1 MSHRSGQEDP
11 ERYLFVD
18 RAVVY
23 NPATQADWTAKKLVW
38 IPSER
43 NGFEAASIREER
55 GEEVLVELAE
65 NGKKVVINKD
75 DIQKMNPPKFSKVED
90 MAELTCLNE
99 ASVLHN
105 LKDRYY
111 SGLIYT
117 YSGLFCVVINPY
129 KNLPIYSE
137 NIIEMYRG
145 KKRHEMP
152 PHIYAISESAY
163 RCMLQDREDQ
173 SILCTGESGAGK
185 TENTKKVIQYLAHV
199 ASSHKGR
206 KDHNIPPDSPKA
218 FKLQASGSPG
228 EGVVYLHGELERQL
242 LQANPILESF
252 GNAKTVKN
260 DNSSRFGKFI
270 RINFDVT
277 GYIVGA
283 NIETYL
289 LEKSRAIRQA
299 KEERTFHIFYRLLAG
314 AGEHLRTD
322 LLLEGFNSYRFL
334 SNGNIPIPGQQDK
347 ENFQETMEAMHIMG
361 FSHDEIVCML
371 KVVSAVLQ
379 FGNVVFKK
387 ERNTDQ
393 ASMPENTAAQ
403 KLCHLLGM
411 NVMEFTRA
419 ILTPRIKVGRD
430 YVQKAQTKE
439 QADFA
444 VEALAKAT
452 YERLFRWLVH
462 RINKALDRA
471 KRQGASFIGILD
483 IAGFEIFELNSF
495 EQLCINYTN
504 EKLQQLFNHTMFILE
519 QEEYQREGIEW
530 SFIDFG
536 LDLQPCIDLIERPNN
551 PPGILAL
558 LDEECWFPKATDKT
572 FVDKVLQ
579 ELGTH
584 AKFQKPRQLKDKAD
598 FCIIHYAG
606 RVDYKADEWLMKNM
620 DPLNDNVATLLHQST
635 DKFVAELWKDDIQTF
650 QRASFYDNV
659 SGLHEAPV
667 DRIVGLDQVAGM
679 NETAF
684 GAAYKTKKGMFRTVG
699 QLYKEQLSKLMAT
712 LRNTNPNFVRCIIPN
727 HEKRA
732 GKLDPHLVLDQ
743 LRCNGVL
750 EGIRICRQGFPNRIV
765 FQEFRQRYEILTP
778 NAIPKGFMDG
788 KQACE
793 RMIQALELDGN
804 LFRIGQSK
812 IFFRAGVLA
821 HLEEERDLK
830 ITDIII
836 YFQAVCRGYLARKS
850 FAKKQQQLSALKV
863 LQRNCAA
870 YLKLRHWQWWRLFTK
885 VKPLL
890 QVTRQEEEM
899 QAKDEE
905 LVKVKEKQMKVEGEL
920 VEMERKHQQLMEEK
934 NILAEQ
940 LQAETELFAEAE
952 EMRARLASK
961 KQELEEILHDLESRL
976 EEEEERS
983 QGVQNEK
990 KKMQSHI
997 QDLEEQLDEEEAAR
1011 QKLQLEKVTA
1021 EAKMKKYEEDIL
1033 VLEDQNSKFLKEKK
1047 LVEDRINE
1055 MTLMLAEEEEKAKNL
1070 GKMRNKQEMM
1080 MVDLEERL
1088 KKEEKTRQ
1096 ELEKAKRKLDGE
1108 TSDFKDQIGELQSQI
1123 EELKVQLS
1131 KKEEEQQMMQTRGE
1145 EEINQKNNALKQ
1157 IRELQAQLSELQEDL
1172 ESEKQARNKAE
1183 KLKRDLSE
1191 ELEALKT
1198 ELEDTLDT
1206 TAAQQELRTKREQE
1220 VAELKKAIEEE
1231 TKNHEAQIQEMRQ
1244 RHSTALEEL
1253 SEQLEQAK
1261 RFKANLEKTK
1271 QSQESANKEL
1281 ANEVKTLQQ
1290 AKTESEHKRK
1300 KLEGQLQEFMARVT
1314 EGERA
1319 KGELAERTHK
1329 LQTELDNVSA
1339 LLEDAERKG
1348 IKMAKDVSGLESQLQ
1363 DTQEL
1368 LQEETRQKLNLSSRI
1383 RQLEEEK
1390 AALQEQQEED
1400 EEARKNLEKQ
1410 LLSVQAQLSESKKKL
1425 DDDVGTIENLEE
1437 AKKKLQKDLELSSQR
1452 LEEKTIAFEKLEKT
1466 KTRLQQELDDLTV
1479 DLDHQRQIVSN
1490 LEKKQKKFD
1499 QMLAEEKS
1507 ISARYAEER
1516 DRAEAEAREKE
1527 TKALSM
1533 TRALD
1538 EALEAKEELERIN
1551 KQLRAEM
1558 EDLMSSKDDVG
1569 KNVHELEKSKR
1580 TLEQQLEEMK
1590 TQLEELED
1598 ELQATEDAKLRLEVN
1613 MQAMKAQ
1620 YERDLQGRDDQND
1633 EKKRALVKQVREME
1647 AELEDERKQRAL
1659 AAAAK
1664 KKLEMDLKDIEGHIE
1679 GANKARD
1686 EAIKQLRK
1694 LQTQMKDYQREL
1706 EDTRASRDDIFA
1718 LSKETEKKLKSLE
1731 AEIVQL
1737 HEDLAA
1743 SERGRRHAEQERDEL
1758 QDEISNSTS
1767 GKAALM
1773 DEKRRLEA
1781 RIAQLEEELE
1791 EEQGNMELLN
1801 DRFRKTNMQVDTLTT
1816 ELSAERSAAQK
1827 SENARQQLER
1837 QNKDLRAKL
1846 SELEGSVK
1854 NRFKASITAL
1864 EAKIA
1869 QLEEQLE
1876 QEARER
1882 GAANKIVRRTEKKL
1896 KEVCMQ
1902 VEDER
1907 RHGDQFKEQ
1916 LEKANSRMKQL
1927 KRQLE
1932 EAEEEA
1938 TRANASRRKLQRELD
1953 DATEASEGLS
1963 REVHTLKNRLRR
1975 GGPIT
1980 FSTSRSGRR
1989 ALQVEGTSLDLLSD
2003 DELEN
2008 KITDN
2013 NANETPTP
2021 QQE

>member
-1 MSHRSGQEDP
+1 MAQRSGQEDP

-18 RAVVY
+18 RAMVY
-23 NPATQADWTAKKLVW
+23 NPASQADWTAKKLVW
-38 IPSER
+38 VPSER
-43 NGFEAASIREER
+43 HGFEAASIREER

-65 NGKKVVINKD
+65 NGKKALVNKD

-163 RCMLQDREDQ
+163 RCMLQGKT
-173 SILCTGESGAGK
+173 ITWESGAGK

-199 ASSHKGR
+199 ASSHKGK
-206 KDHNIPPDSPKA
+206 KDHNIPVSSFLSPV
-218 FKLQASGSPG
+218 FQ
-228 EGVVYLHGELERQL
+228 GELERQL

-299 KEERTFHIFYRLLAG
+299 KDERTFHVFYQLLAG
-314 AGEHLRTD
+314 AGEHLRSD
-322 LLLEGFNSYRFL
+322 LLLEGFN
-334 SNGNIPIPGQQDK
+334 
-347 ENFQETMEAMHIMG
+347 
-361 FSHDEIVCML
+361 
-371 KVVSAVLQ
+371 
-379 FGNVVFKK
+379 
-387 ERNTDQ
+387 
-393 ASMPENTAAQ
+393 
-403 KLCHLLGM
+403 
-411 NVMEFTRA
+411 
-419 ILTPRIKVGRD
+419 RIKVGRD

-439 QADFA
+439 QVMSFSVLHCISFLSSFSLCLILSLCSSDQADFA

-462 RINKALDRA
+462 RINKALDRT

-483 IAGFEIFELNSF
+483 IAGFEIFQLNSF

-536 LDLQPCIDLIERPNN
+536 LDLQPCSWRPCIDLIERPAN
-551 PPGILAL
+551 PPGVLAL

-572 FVDKVLQ
+572 FVDKLVQ
-579 ELGTH
+579 EQGTH

-606 RVDYKADEWLMKNM
+606 KVDYKADEWLMKNM

-635 DKFVAELWKDDIQTF
+635 DKFVAELWKDEIQNI
-650 QRASFYDNV
+650 QRASFYDV
-659 SGLHEAPV
+659 SSLHESPV

-684 GAAYKTKKGMFRTVG
+684 GATYKTKKGMFRTVG
-699 QLYKEQLSKLMAT
+699 QLYKESLTKLMAT

-732 GKLDPHLVLDQ
+732 GKLEPNLVLDQ

-793 RMIQALELDGN
+793 RMIRALELDPN
-804 LFRIGQSK
+804 LYRIGQSK
-812 IFFRAGVLA
+812 IFFRTGVLA

-836 YFQAVCRGYLARKS
+836 YFQSVCRGYLARKA

-905 LVKVKEKQMKVEGEL
+905 LIKVKEKQVKVENEL
-920 VEMERKHQQLMEEK
+920 VEMERKHQQLLEEK

-952 EMRARLASK
+952 EMRARLVAK
-961 KQELEEILHDLESRL
+961 KQELEEILHDLESRV
-976 EEEEERS
+976 EEEEERNQS
-983 QGVQNEK
+983 LQNEK

-1021 EAKMKKYEEDIL
+1021 EAKIKKMEEDIL
-1033 VLEDQNSKFLKEKK
+1033 LLEDQNSKFLKEKK
-1047 LVEDRINE
+1047 LLDDRVSE
-1055 MTLMLAEEEEKAKNL
+1055 MTSQLAEEEEKAKNL
-1070 GKMRNKQEMM
+1070 GKVKNKQEMM

-1096 ELEKAKRKLDGE
+1096 ELEKAKRKLDAE
-1108 TSDFKDQIGELQSQI
+1108 TTDQQDQIAELQAQI
-1123 EELKVQLS
+1123 EELKIQLA
-1131 KKEEEQQMMQTRGE
+1131 KKEEELQAVLARGDE
-1145 EEINQKNNALKQ
+1145 EVAQKNNALKQ
-1157 IRELQAQLSELQEDL
+1157 VRELQAQLAELQEDL
-1172 ESEKQARNKAE
+1172 ESEKAARNKAE

-1220 VAELKKAIEEE
+1220 VAELKKAIDDEM
-1231 TKNHEAQIQEMRQ
+1231 KNHESQVQEMRQ
-1244 RHSTALEEL
+1244 RHGTALEEI

-1261 RFKANLEKTK
+1261 RVKSNLEKNK
-1271 QSQESANKEL
+1271 QTLESDNKEM
-1281 ANEVKTLQQ
+1281 ANEVKSLQQ
-1290 AKTESEHKRK
+1290 GKSESEHKRK
-1300 KLEGQLQEFMARVT
+1300 KLEAQLQEFMARFS
-1314 EGERA
+1314 EGEKV
-1319 KGELAERTHK
+1319 KGELSDRSYK
-1329 LQTELDNVSA
+1329 LQAELDNVSS
-1339 LLEDAERKG
+1339 LLEDAEKKG
-1348 IKMAKDVSGLESQLQ
+1348 IKLAKDASSLESQLQ

-1368 LQEETRQKLNLSSRI
+1368 LQEETRQKLNLSSRV
-1383 RQLEEEK
+1383 RQLDEEK
-1390 AALQEQQEED
+1390 NSLLEQQEEE
-1400 EEARKNLEKQ
+1400 EEARRNLEKQ
-1410 LLSVQAQLSESKKKL
+1410 LATLQAQLVETKKKL
-1425 DDDVGTIENLEE
+1425 EDDVGALEGLEE
-1437 AKKKLQKDLELSSQR
+1437 VKRKLQKDMEGTSQK
-1452 LEEKTIAFEKLEKT
+1452 LEEKAIAYDKLEKT
-1466 KTRLQQELDDLTV
+1466 KNRLQQELDDLMV

-1499 QMLAEEKS
+1499 QMLAEEKT

-1516 DRAEAEAREKE
+1516 DRAEAEAREKD

-1533 TRALD
+1533 ARALD
-1538 EALEAKEELERIN
+1538 EALEAKEEFERLN

-1580 TLEQQLEEMK
+1580 TLEQQVEEMR

-1620 YERDLQGRDDQND
+1620 FDRDLQARDEQNE

-1647 AELEDERKQRAL
+1647 VELEDERKQRAL
-1659 AAAAK
+1659 AVAAK
-1664 KKLEMDLKDIEGHIE
+1664 KKLEMDLKDVEAQIEA
-1679 GANKARD
+1679 ANKARD

-1694 LQTQMKDYQREL
+1694 LQAQMKDYQREL
-1706 EDTRASRDDIFA
+1706 EEARASRDEIFTH
-1718 LSKETEKKLKSLE
+1718 SKENEKKLKSLE
-1731 AEIVQL
+1731 AEILQL
-1737 HEDLAA
+1737 QEDLAS
-1743 SERGRRHAEQERDEL
+1743 SERARRHAEQERDEL
-1758 QDEISNSTS
+1758 ADEISNSAS
-1767 GKAALM
+1767 GKAALL

-1791 EEQGNMELLN
+1791 EEQSNMELLN
-1801 DRFRKTNMQVDTLTT
+1801 DRFRKTTMQVDTLNT
-1816 ELSAERSAAQK
+1816 ELAGERSAAQK

-1837 QNKDLRAKL
+1837 QNKELKTKL
-1846 SELEGSVK
+1846 QELEGSVK
-1854 NRFKASITAL
+1854 SKFKASIAAL
-1864 EAKIA
+1864 EAKII

-1876 QEARER
+1876 QEAKER
-1882 GAANKIVRRTEKKL
+1882 AAANKIVRRTEKKL
-1896 KEVCMQ
+1896 KEVFMQ

-1907 RHGDQFKEQ
+1907 RHADQYKEQ
-1916 LEKANSRMKQL
+1916 MEKANSRMKQL

-1938 TRANASRRKLQRELD
+1938 TRVNASRRKLQRELD

-1963 REVHTLKNRLRR
+1963 REVNTLKNRLRR
-1975 GGPIT
+1975 GGPVS
-1980 FSTSRSGRR
+1980 FSSSRSGRR
-1989 ALQVEGTSLDLLSD
+1989 QLQMEGEFSD
-2003 DELEN
+2003 DDADSKACDL
-2008 KITDN
+2008 
-2013 NANETPTP
+2013 NETSPA
-2021 QQE
+2021 QAE

>member
-1 MSHRSGQEDP
+1 MAQRSGQEDP

-18 RAVVY
+18 RAVIY

-43 NGFEAASIREER
+43 HGFEAASIKEEK
-55 GEEVLVELAE
+55 GDEVLVELAE
-65 NGKKVVINKD
+65 NGKKALVNKD

-206 KDHNIPPDSPKA
+206 KDHNIP
-218 FKLQASGSPG
+218 
-228 EGVVYLHGELERQL
+228 GELERQL

-289 LEKSRAIRQA
+289 LEKSRAVRQA
-299 KEERTFHIFYRLLAG
+299 KDERTFHIFYQLLAG
-314 AGEHLRTD
+314 AGEHLKSD
-322 LLLEGFNSYRFL
+322 LLLEGFNNYRFL
-334 SNGNIPIPGQQDK
+334 SNGYIPIPGQQDK
-347 ENFQETMEAMHIMG
+347 DNFQETMEAMHIMG
-361 FSHDEIVCML
+361 FSHDEILSML
-371 KVVSAVLQ
+371 KVVSSVLQ
-379 FGNVVFKK
+379 FGNISFKK

-393 ASMPENTAAQ
+393 ASMPENTVAQ

-462 RINKALDRA
+462 RINKALDRT

-530 SFIDFG
+530 NFIDFG
-536 LDLQPCIDLIERPNN
+536 LDLQPCIDLIERPAN
-551 PPGILAL
+551 PPGVLAL

-572 FVDKVLQ
+572 FVEKLVQ
-579 ELGTH
+579 EQGTH
-584 AKFQKPRQLKDKAD
+584 SKFQKPRQLKDKAD

-606 RVDYKADEWLMKNM
+606 KVDYKADEWLMKNM
-620 DPLNDNVATLLHQST
+620 DPLNDNVATLLHQSS
-635 DKFVAELWKDDIQTF
+635 DKFVAELWKDEIQNI
-650 QRASFYDNV
+650 QRACFYDNIT
-659 SGLHEAPV
+659 GLHDPPV
-667 DRIVGLDQVAGM
+667 DRIVGLDQVTGIT
-679 NETAF
+679 ETAF
-684 GAAYKTKKGMFRTVG
+684 GSAYKTKKGMFRTVG
-699 QLYKEQLSKLMAT
+699 QLYKESLTKLMAT

-793 RMIQALELDGN
+793 RMIRALELDPN
-804 LFRIGQSK
+804 LYRIGQSK

-836 YFQAVCRGYLARKS
+836 FFQAVCRGYLARKA
-850 FAKKQQQLSALKV
+850 FAKKQQQLSALKI

-870 YLKLRHWQWWRLFTK
+870 YLKLRHWQWWRVFTK

-890 QVTRQEEEM
+890 QVTRQEEEL

-905 LVKVKEKQMKVEGEL
+905 LMKVKEKQTKVEAEL
-920 VEMERKHQQLMEEK
+920 EEMERKHQQLLEEK

-952 EMRARLASK
+952 EMRARLAAK
-961 KQELEEILHDLESRL
+961 KQELEEILHDLESRV
-976 EEEEERS
+976 EEEEERN
-983 QGVQNEK
+983 QILQNEK
-990 KKMQSHI
+990 KKMQGHI
-997 QDLEEQLDEEEAAR
+997 QDLEEQLDEEEGAR

-1021 EAKMKKYEEDIL
+1021 EAKIKKMEEEIL
-1033 VLEDQNSKFLKEKK
+1033 LLEDQNSKFLKEKK
-1047 LVEDRINE
+1047 LMEDRIAE
-1055 MTLMLAEEEEKAKNL
+1055 CTSQLAEEEEKAKNL
-1070 GKMRNKQEMM
+1070 AKLKNKQEMM
-1080 MVDLEERL
+1080 ITDLEERL

-1108 TSDFKDQIGELQSQI
+1108 TTDLQDQIAELQAQI
-1123 EELKVQLS
+1123 EELKIQLA
-1131 KKEEEQQMMQTRGE
+1131 KKEEELQAALARGDE
-1145 EEINQKNNALKQ
+1145 EAVQKNNALKV
-1157 IRELQAQLSELQEDL
+1157 IRELQAQIAELQEDL
-1172 ESEKQARNKAE
+1172 ESEKASRNKAE
-1183 KLKRDLSE
+1183 KQKRDLSE

-1231 TKNHEAQIQEMRQ
+1231 TKNHEAQIQEIRQ
-1244 RHSTALEEL
+1244 RHATALEEL

-1261 RFKANLEKTK
+1261 RFKANLEKNK
-1271 QSQESANKEL
+1271 QGLESDNKEL
-1281 ANEVKTLQQ
+1281 ACEVKVLQQ
-1290 AKTESEHKRK
+1290 VKAESEHKRK
-1300 KLEGQLQEFMARVT
+1300 KLDAQVQELTAKVT
-1314 EGERA
+1314 EGERLRV
-1319 KGELAERTHK
+1319 ELAEKANK
-1329 LQTELDNVSA
+1329 LQNELDNVSS
-1339 LLEDAERKG
+1339 LLEEAEKKG
-1348 IKMAKDVSGLESQLQ
+1348 IKFAKDAASLESQLQ

-1390 AALQEQQEED
+1390 NNLQEQQEEE

-1410 LLSVQAQLSESKKKL
+1410 MLALQSQLADAKKKVDDDLGTIEGLEENKKKL
-1425 DDDVGTIENLEE
+1425 L
-1437 AKKKLQKDLELSSQR
+1437 KDMESLSQR
-1452 LEEKTIAFEKLEKT
+1452 LEEKAMAYDKLEKT
-1466 KTRLQQELDDLTV
+1466 KNRLQQELDDLMV

-1499 QMLAEEKS
+1499 QMLAEEKN

-1527 TKALSM
+1527 TKALSLA
-1533 TRALD
+1533 RALE
-1538 EALEAKEELERIN
+1538 EALEAKEEFERQN
-1551 KQLRAEM
+1551 KQLRADM

-1580 TLEQQLEEMK
+1580 TLEQQVEEMR

-1620 YERDLQGRDDQND
+1620 FERDLQARDEQNE
-1633 EKKRALVKQVREME
+1633 EKKRMLVKQVRELE

-1659 AAAAK
+1659 AVAAK
-1664 KKLEMDLKDIEGHIE
+1664 KKMEMDLKDLEGQIEA
-1679 GANKARD
+1679 ANKARD

-1694 LQTQMKDYQREL
+1694 LQAQMKDYQREL
-1706 EDTRASRDDIFA
+1706 EEARASRDEIFA
-1718 LSKETEKKLKSLE
+1718 QSKESEKKLKGLE
-1731 AEIVQL
+1731 AEILQL
-1737 HEDLAA
+1737 QEEFAA
-1743 SERGRRHAEQERDEL
+1743 SERARRHAEQERDEL
-1758 QDEISNSTS
+1758 ADEIANSAS
-1767 GKAALM
+1767 GKSALL

-1791 EEQGNMELLN
+1791 EEQSNMELLN
-1801 DRFRKTNMQVDTLTT
+1801 ERFRKTTLQVDTLNS
-1816 ELSAERSAAQK
+1816 ELAGERSAAQK

-1837 QNKDLRAKL
+1837 QNKELKAKL
-1846 SELEGSVK
+1846 QELEGSVK
-1854 NRFKASITAL
+1854 SKFKATISTL
-1864 EAKIA
+1864 EAKIV

-1876 QEARER
+1876 QEAKER
-1882 GAANKIVRRTEKKL
+1882 AAANKLVRRTEKKL
-1896 KEVCMQ
+1896 KEVFMQ

-1907 RHGDQFKEQ
+1907 RHADQYKEQ
-1916 LEKANSRMKQL
+1916 MEKANARMKQL

-1953 DATEASEGLS
+1953 DATEANEGLS
-1963 REVHTLKNRLRR
+1963 REVSTLKNRLRR

-1980 FSTSRSGRR
+1980 FSSSRSGRR
-1989 ALQVEGTSLDLLSD
+1989 QLHIEGASLELSD
-2003 DELEN
+2003 DDAES
-2008 KITDN
+2008 KGSDV
-2013 NANETPTP
+2013 NEAQPAP
-2021 QQE
+2021 AE